1 MTSVRSRRAQ
11 QALEILRG
19 DERLV
24 TAARIAR
31 EFRQDPVAMLRDDGD
46 EFVMLVRI
54 AAAQVVH
61 EDRRKEAE
69 AERKAAKR

>member
-1 MTSVRSRRAQ
+1 
-11 QALEILRG
+11 
-19 DERLV
+19 
-24 TAARIAR
+24 
-31 EFRQDPVAMLRDDGD
+31 MLRDDGD

-61 EDRRKEAE
+61 EDKRKEAE